1 MPARASVC
9 EPLEA
14 CDVGSEHCASAT
26 CGGGADGV
34 ETALVQARELIDL
47 TVSLHQVS
55 SRDKALSIVAAH
67 DPAEVGNTVDTLL
80 SRARSTAAVVV
91 AAGNGGNTA
100 LDAVLLS
107 RLGTIHGRGLSGRLL
122 YSSPDTDPA
131 RFHHPARRPSGPEIR
146 STRVPLGSMLIV
158 DERAALVQASRR
170 AHSGSMVVIE
180 DPVAVRTLAL
190 LQADVWACAT
200 RVTDS
205 APTGHT
211 LRSRTTLR
219 VLECLRAGY
228 IDDVAARELR
238 VSLRTYRRHVAEIM
252 KKLGATSRFHAG
264 VRAVELG
271 LLSPEE

>member
-26 CGGGADGV
+26 WCGGADST

-47 TVSLHQVS
+47 TVALHQVS
-55 SRDKALSIVAAH
+55 SRGKALSIVAAH

-80 SRARSTAAVVV
+80 GRARSTAAVVV
-91 AAGNGGNTA
+91 AAGNGGDTA
-100 LDAVLLS
+100 LGTVLLS
-107 RLGTIHGRGLSGRLL
+107 RLDTIHGRGLSGRLL
-122 YSSPDTDPA
+122 YSTPDTDPA
-131 RFHHPARRPSGPEIR
+131 RFHPPAGRTAGPETR

-158 DERAALVQASRR
+158 DERAALVQAGRR
-170 AHSGSMVVIE
+170 AHSDSMVVIE
-180 DPVAVRTLAL
+180 DPAAVRTLAL
-190 LQADVWACAT
+190 LQADVWACAI
-200 RVTDS
+200 RLTDG
-205 APTGHT
+205 APTGH
-211 LRSRTTLR
+211 LRSYATLR